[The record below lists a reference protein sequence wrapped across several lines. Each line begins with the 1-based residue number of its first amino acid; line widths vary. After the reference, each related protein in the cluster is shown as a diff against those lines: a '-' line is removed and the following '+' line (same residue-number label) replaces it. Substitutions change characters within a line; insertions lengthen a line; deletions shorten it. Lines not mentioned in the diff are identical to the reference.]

1 MPRSC
6 NYFHLY
12 LILLWHWKL
21 QVVKLAIVIVDC
33 FLLSY
38 IQFSGSDWW
47 YSRFLARRRRST
59 LMTTYELSLA
69 ENRRHLVAI
78 LWQDNVV
85 WRPCLSPVDLFT
97 SGSWRHRVI
106 MYCCEYCFWSL
117 YCLKVLSG
125 TKMHSLHVCYTNL
138 WNNFVPP
145 PDSPTPPPL
154 WNYSSLELRK
164 ELFGYCS

>member
-33 FLLSY
+33 FPLSY

-69 ENRRHLVAI
+69 ENHRHLVAI

-85 WRPCLSPVDLFT
+85 WRLCLSPVYLFT

-117 YCLKVLSG
+117 YCLKVLSE
-125 TKMHSLHVCYTNL
+125 TKMHSLHVLLHQSMKQLCFPAS
-138 WNNFVPP
+138 NFFFPYETTQV
-145 PDSPTPPPL
+145 
-154 WNYSSLELRK
+154 
-164 ELFGYCS
+164 